1 MYYMSSS
8 AKVGNRG
15 ENKTFGS
22 NRIAQD
28 VGELRRV
35 ISGRLNY
42 KISKPETRDDNK
54 STLNEKVYQ
63 KNTNAY
69 YTNKILKNIE
79 INTYYLGTEI

>member
-63 KNTNAY
+63 KTR
-69 YTNKILKNIE
+69 THTTIIKS
-79 INTYYLGTEI
+79 

>member
-69 YTNKILKNIE
+69 HTNKILKNIE